1 MTPPLVRA
9 VPARLIGGRALRG
22 DNSASG
28 GAPEAAG
35 LDAGWVPC
43 VRDFVTLPEVDRAP
57 DPQPASE
64 TATASAPAAVSPR
77 LRTDTPRAAFWFS
90 AARHVERKPRS
101 FTRPAMKADEINV
114 SPWALL

>member
-9 VPARLIGGRALRG
+9 VLATLIGGGALRG
-22 DNSASG
+22 DNNASG
-28 GAPEAAG
+28 GAPEAPRF
-35 LDAGWVPC
+35 DAGWAT
-43 VRDFVTLPEVDRAP
+43 RGGDFVTSPEDDRDP

-90 AARHVERKPRS
+90 TARHVERKPRS
-101 FTRPAMKADEINV
+101 FTRPAMKAYEINV
-114 SPWALL
+114 SPWA